1 MAKKN
6 LDQLINEALDNI
18 NSDRQETKELLSEL
32 KEYLEGSKER
42 YSEVGTIA
50 AKYVETLQRSNE
62 QLVKL
67 AALVHKKDSNKGANS
82 LSEGDKED
90 LFDLIQKAN

>member
-6 LDQLINEALDNI
+6 LYQLINKALDNI
-18 NSDRQETKELLSEL
+18 NSDREETKELLSEL

-42 YSEVGTIA
+42 YSEVGTVA

-67 AALVHKKDSNKGANS
+67 AALVHKKESNKGINS